1 MTKKKKKDLITIKE
15 STYYPDAEAKCS
27 CGAKFKMGSTKKEIQ
42 VEICSKCHPFYTGTQ
57 KLIDTSGR
65 VDKFKN
71 RLAKQQE
78 MLKKV
83 NKKTAKNK
91 KEQEKVEKIELNK

>member
-1 MTKKKKKDLITIKE
+1 MKIKSKKVKSNIQIKE
-15 STYYPDAEAKCS
+15 TQYYPEAQVTCS
-27 CGAKFKMGSTKKEIQ
+27 CGAKFNVGSTKKEIQ
-42 VEICSKCHPFYTGTQ
+42 VEICSNCHPFYTGNQ

-78 MLKKV
+78 MLAKL
-83 NKKTAKNK
+83 NKNK
-91 KEQEKVEKIELNK
+91 KIEPEKQKEGVK

>member
-1 MTKKKKKDLITIKE
+1 MAKIKAKKQKNKIEIKQA
-15 STYYPDAEAKCS
+15 TYYPDAIAKCS
-27 CGAKFKMGSTKKEIQ
+27 CGASFVVGSTKKDIK
-42 VEICSKCHPFYTGTQ
+42 VEICSACHPFYTGTQ

-78 MLKKV
+78 LLAKI
-83 NKKTAKNK
+83 AKNK
-91 KEQEKVEKIELNK
+91 KGDK